1 MEISLRKAV
10 LMKIRKENQSELI
23 ISTNSIVLTYYSTIE
38 KSSLTYWKKILI
50 YTLAVILNLTRK

>member
-38 KSSLTYWKKILI
+38 KSSLTY
-50 YTLAVILNLTRK
+50 